1 MWFVSKI
8 VMAVPDPRRAG
19 IVLLLACSCLAC
31 ASSAPPPPPH
41 AETKP
46 AAATPTQPAPEAAV
60 PAPEPALPEAEES
73 KAPYGD
79 AVIVLDSGGQEAGAP
94 KTLADAARA
103 EREKRAHARPP
114 VAVITNQ
121 SLKQSKGQVT
131 FATPAKKAVDEKP
144 VADAPAQ
151 PVRDE
156 VYWRSHALEI
166 RLRWRHAAD
175 AVKEL
180 EQSSA
185 GWRRRFY
192 AENDTYVRNGQIKP
206 EWDRVLDRLEEAR
219 ADVETAQKE
228 LAELLEEGR
237 LAGALPGWLR
247 EGMDEEPKEEPK
259 KPSETHH
266 VIDPPVVGED
276 GQNRA

>member
-1 MWFVSKI
+1 MPRLR
-8 VMAVPDPRRAG
+8 VPRAF
-19 IVLLLACSCLAC
+19 
-31 ASSAPPPPPH
+31 
-41 AETKP
+41 T
-46 AAATPTQPAPEAAV
+46 AAAGDGGAGDAEAPAQPTPEPAV

-73 KAPYGD
+73 RAPYGD
-79 AVIVLDSGGQEAGAP
+79 DVIVLDSGGEENGAP
-94 KTLADAARA
+94 RSLADAARA

-131 FATPAKKAVDEKP
+131 FATPAKKAEEEKP
-144 VADAPAQ
+144 AADTPAQ

-156 VYWRSHALEI
+156 SYWRSRALEI

-219 ADVETAQKE
+219 ADAEMAQKE

-247 EGMDEEPKEEPK
+247 EGMDQEPKEEPK
-259 KPSETHH
+259 KPSDTHQ
-266 VIDPPVVGED
+266 VIDPPVVDED
-276 GQNRA
+276 GKNGA